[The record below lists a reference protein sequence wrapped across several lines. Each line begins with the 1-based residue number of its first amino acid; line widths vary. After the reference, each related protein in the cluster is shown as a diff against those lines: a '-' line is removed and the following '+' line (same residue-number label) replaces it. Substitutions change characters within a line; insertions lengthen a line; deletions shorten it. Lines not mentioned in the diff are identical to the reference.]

1 MTKEKWIDILKTFVF
16 AVLAG
21 VSISIGCIANLASSS
36 AVIGAIFFCVGL
48 FTILIFD
55 FNLFT
60 GKLCYT
66 FDNKPKYLLKLLL
79 ILAGNFVGANITGL
93 LLNLTRLVSLKE
105 KCIVLVDA
113 KLGDNLLSLFI
124 LGVLCNILIYIAVEG
139 FKSENNVI
147 KFLSLIF
154 GVSVFVLCGFEHCVA
169 DMFYFAFAMNYSG
182 QMFLSLFIIILGN
195 FVGGSIFHLLRKVFI
210 KKKN

>member
-21 VSISIGCIANLASSS
+21 VAISIGCIANLASSS
-36 AVIGAIFFCVGL
+36 AVVGALFFCVGL
-48 FTILIFD
+48 FVILIFD

-79 ILAGNFVGANITGL
+79 ILVGNFVGANLTGL

-105 KCIVLVDA
+105 KCIALVDA

-124 LGVLCNILIYIAVEG
+124 LGILCNILIYIAVEG
-139 FKSENNVI
+139 FRSENNVI

-154 GVSVFVLCGFEHCVA
+154 DRNNSLQRQNRTYLQHSVQTHKAQTPTRQKSNL
-169 DMFYFAFAMNYSG
+169 
-182 QMFLSLFIIILGN
+182 
-195 FVGGSIFHLLRKVFI
+195 KT
-210 KKKN
+210 